1 MYDVIYRNLVYTTVM
16 PMRIFVSCVGDL
28 ANGGSVVVVT
38 PVRSP
43 PAFFFCETL
52 GIRKFLPWQFP

>member
-1 MYDVIYRNLVYTTVM
+1 MVYTTVM

-28 ANGGSVVVVT
+28 ANVGGSVVVVT

-43 PAFFFCETL
+43 PGFFSARLWGLESFYAGSSAE
-52 GIRKFLPWQFP
+52 FWPS